1 MHIDNQY
8 GVDRVAKKKAPRRLI
23 VGMSGSSGVI
33 YGIRMLEFL
42 RQIPDI
48 ETHLIMSGSAKLNVR
63 LETDWPLQDVEALAH
78 QVHDVKDIAANV
90 SSGSFKTLG
99 MVIAP
104 CSIKTLSGI
113 ANSYSDNLLTRAAD
127 VILKEQRKLVLM
139 VRETP
144 LHTGHCRLL
153 LETAMMGAIL
163 APPMPAFYNRPSSL
177 DDIVNHSV
185 GRVLDLFDIDSKVVK
200 RWEGPR
206 AAGRQAKSGK

>member
-1 MHIDNQY
+1 M
-8 GVDRVAKKKAPRRLI
+8 AKKKTPRRLI

-33 YGIRMLEFL
+33 YGIRMLQVL

-63 LETDWPLQDVEALAH
+63 LETDWPLPDVEALAH

-144 LHTGHCRLL
+144 LHIGHCKLL
-153 LETAMMGAIL
+153 LETATMGAIL
-163 APPMPAFYNRPSSL
+163 APPMPAFYNRPSTL

-185 GRVLDLFDIDSKVVK
+185 GRVLDLFGIDTQVVK

-206 AAGRQAKSGK
+206 TATSKARAGK